1 MFTLVKNGTLY
12 NPEYKGKLDILI
24 CMDKIVSIIS
34 KDDDLLSLNFSDKIK
49 IIDAN
54 GMIIIPGFIDQHMHF
69 LGGGGK
75 LGYMS
80 RAGMIQFDDI
90 IRFGVTTAISSLG
103 VDSYLKNL
111 SSLLIRA
118 KELEA
123 QGLTTY
129 LLTGGFQ
136 LPLKSITDSVFNDF
150 IYIDKVVGIGEIGVS
165 DPYGSQPTIEEII
178 RIAANSKAVSIMS
191 EKAGIVFIHI
201 GPGLKGL
208 KLISEAVNRSDLSI
222 NQFVITHINRSR
234 KLLEE
239 AIEFAKIGGRIDIT
253 TGISPEYGIKDS
265 ISPHDALKYILEN
278 YVPIE
283 KITLSSDSGG
293 FRSVDDDGRKIE
305 NVLLS
310 SETLLN
316 TIVKS
321 VKIHHID
328 FATVLKTITSNVSKI
343 WNFNSKGE
351 IKPYMDADL
360 VFLDT
365 NFYIKK
371 VMIKGKIAFE
381 K

>member
-150 IYIDKVVGIGEIGVS
+150 IYIDKVVGIG
-165 DPYGSQPTIEEII
+165 
-178 RIAANSKAVSIMS
+178 
-191 EKAGIVFIHI
+191 
-201 GPGLKGL
+201 
-208 KLISEAVNRSDLSI
+208 
-222 NQFVITHINRSR
+222 
-234 KLLEE
+234 
-239 AIEFAKIGGRIDIT
+239 
-253 TGISPEYGIKDS
+253 
-265 ISPHDALKYILEN
+265 
-278 YVPIE
+278 
-283 KITLSSDSGG
+283 
-293 FRSVDDDGRKIE
+293 
-305 NVLLS
+305 
-310 SETLLN
+310 
-316 TIVKS
+316 
-321 VKIHHID
+321 
-328 FATVLKTITSNVSKI
+328 
-343 WNFNSKGE
+343 
-351 IKPYMDADL
+351 
-360 VFLDT
+360 
-365 NFYIKK
+365 
-371 VMIKGKIAFE
+371 
-381 K
+381 